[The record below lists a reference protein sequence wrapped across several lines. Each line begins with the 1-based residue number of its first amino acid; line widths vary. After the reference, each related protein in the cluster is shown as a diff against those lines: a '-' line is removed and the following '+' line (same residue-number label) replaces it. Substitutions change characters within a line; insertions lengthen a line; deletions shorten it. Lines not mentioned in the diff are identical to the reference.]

1 MLTLKE
7 IEKQYPDNLR
17 PFKRNILREY
27 LQYQILEII
36 FNSSLASKLSF
47 LGGTALCLVHGN
59 TRFSEDL
66 DFDNF
71 GMTESEFIELTE
83 EVKKGM
89 QKIGFEV
96 EVRNVFKG
104 AFRCYLKI
112 PKILLDNEL
121 SLLPDEK
128 ILIQIDTAPHHFK
141 YEPDKKI
148 ISKFD
153 VFTQIFSTP
162 LDILLSQKIYTIFN
176 RKRAKGRDFFDT
188 IFLLGRTKPNYEY
201 LKMKIGV
208 NNWSETKKKLLDK
221 LKKLDLNTLAK
232 DVEPFLF
239 NPRDSKKVALFNE
252 YIKQIKNI

>member
-7 IEKQYPDNLR
+7 IEKQYPENLR

-27 LQYQILEII
+27 LQYKILEII
-36 FNSSLASKLSF
+36 FNSSFANKLSF
-47 LGGTALCLVHGN
+47 LGGTALRIVHGN

-71 GMTESEFIELTE
+71 GLSEKEFEELTE
-83 EVKKGM
+83 EVKNGM
-89 QKIGFEV
+89 QKLGFAV
-96 EVRNVFKG
+96 EIRNVFKG

-121 SLLPDEK
+121 SLMPDEK
-128 ILIQIDTAPHHFK
+128 ILIQIDTAPHDFQYK
-141 YEPDKKI
+141 PDKVI
-148 ISKFD
+148 INKFD
-153 VFTQIFSTP
+153 VFTQIFVTP

-188 IFLLGRTKPNYEY
+188 IFLFGLAKPNYDY
-201 LKMKIGV
+201 LKLKIGV
-208 NNWSETKKKLLDK
+208 DNWLDIKEKLLAE
-221 LKKLDLNTLAK
+221 LKNMDLGLLAK

-239 NPRDSKKVALFNE
+239 NPSDSKKVMLFSE
-252 YIKQIKNI
+252 YLKQF